1 MLLTV
6 AILAPTNGPR
16 NWQKQTAAHA
26 TKSLSDPARTGCQ
39 KISAQHI
46 TYENSYHSKSIQ
58 QGTGVSSTAGKTNP
72 HRKGVQNEYFL
83 LFSSVDLEFW
93 RPFRGSE
100 VKFIYSYTLCV
111 PCIVL
116 QCVNDQRDAQFL

>member
-46 TYENSYHSKSIQ
+46 TYENSYHSKRIQ
-58 QGTGVSSTAGKTNP
+58 QSTGVSSTAGERNP
-72 HRKGVQNEYFL
+72 HSEGCRKSISFFLPLNIRKIGDFSKDLKLNLSTQTHSQYYGPLRASVQ
-83 LFSSVDLEFW
+83 
-93 RPFRGSE
+93 E
-100 VKFIYSYTLCV
+100 V
-111 PCIVL
+111 
-116 QCVNDQRDAQFL
+116 